1 VAADEQLARVLGP
14 DWQTLR
20 GSQLADRAHRLE
32 QAASF
37 ANTLVRYMAER
48 LQALVSGASPRR

>member
-1 VAADEQLARVLGP
+1 VAADEQLAQVLGP

-37 ANTLVRYMAER
+37 ASTLVR
-48 LQALVSGASPRR
+48 